1 MIINMW
7 KSIEMSIYMAYLQS
21 LPCDYV
27 AKIMDQLII
36 SRGLLVADM
45 K

>member
-1 MIINMW
+1 
-7 KSIEMSIYMAYLQS
+7 MSIYMAYLQS

-27 AKIMDQLII
+27 AKIIMDQLII
-36 SRGLLVADM
+36 RRALLVADM